1 MYNPKVVTG
10 VESWL
15 KEDMSNALII
25 RSDFTTFRK
34 DRFRVVVR
42 V

>member
-1 MYNPKVVTG
+1 MYNPNFVT
-10 VESWL
+10 VAESWL
-15 KEDMSNALII
+15 KEDMTNALII

-34 DRFRVVVR
+34 GRFRVMMR